1 MGHIIRPN
9 KYLWIQYR
17 IYKPTGS
24 FIRRII
30 AWEDGALMVP
40 QQISG
45 ITVYLSYTR
54 RHNDLT
60 YSYDKDNIILPG
72 ADWQPGQQIT
82 YVLTLKPENYIEI
95 GEPIVEPWIDSPS
108 GGGTIIVN

>member
-1 MGHIIRPN
+1 
-9 KYLWIQYR
+9 
-17 IYKPTGS
+17 
-24 FIRRII
+24 
-30 AWEDGALMVP
+30 MVP

-60 YSYDKDNIILPG
+60 YSYDKDNITLPG

-108 GGGTIIVN
+108 GGGTIILTSNMAYERIYYFKIYMVIIR

>member
-1 MGHIIRPN
+1 MIGLCIPIFQWGINPEEVS
-9 KYLWIQYR
+9 YE
-17 IYKPTGS
+17 G
-24 FIRRII
+24 II

-60 YSYDKDNIILPG
+60 YSYDKDNITLPG

-82 YVLTLKPENYIEI
+82 YVLTLKPESLQSILTLFQS
-95 GEPIVEPWIDSPS
+95 VS
-108 GGGTIIVN
+108 GFALYPAAAHRLSSI